1 MRLLLRLIANAIAL
15 WCAAR
20 FIDGIAYTGNWPGLL
35 GLSLVFGVVNTLV
48 RPVLAFFS
56 FPIQLLTLGLFT
68 LVLNALMLWLTA
80 ASATR
85 LGIDF
90 TVAGFRA
97 ALLGA
102 LLVSVVST
110 VVGWIIVPGEDD
122 ED

>member
-20 FIDGIAYTGNWPGLL
+20 FIDGIVYTGNWPGLL
-35 GLSLVFGVVNTLV
+35 GLSLVFGAVNTLI
-48 RPVLAFFS
+48 RPVLAFFT

-68 LVLNALMLWLTA
+68 VVLNALMLWLTA
-80 ASATR
+80 ASAAR

-90 TVAGFRA
+90 TVSGFRA
-97 ALLGA
+97 ALLGS

-110 VVGWIIVPGEDD
+110 VVGWLIVPSETD

>member
-1 MRLLLRLIANAIAL
+1 MRLVLRLIANAIAL

-20 FIDGIAYTGNWPGLL
+20 FIDGIVYTGNWPGLL

-48 RPVLAFFS
+48 RPVLALLS

-80 ASATR
+80 ASAAR
-85 LGIDF
+85 FGIDF
-90 TVAGFRA
+90 TVSGFRA
-97 ALLGA
+97 ALLGS

-110 VVGWIIVPGEDD
+110 VVGWIIVPDGSDD
-122 ED
+122 D